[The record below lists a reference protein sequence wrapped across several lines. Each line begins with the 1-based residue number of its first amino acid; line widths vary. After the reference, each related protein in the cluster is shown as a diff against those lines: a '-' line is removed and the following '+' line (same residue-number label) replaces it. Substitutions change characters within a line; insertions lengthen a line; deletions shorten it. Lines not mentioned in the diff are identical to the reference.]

1 MNSNIPDIKVPII
14 KDGISK
20 IESLKN
26 EFKNKKIILFGVP
39 GAFTPTCSEKH
50 LPDFIKSISLLKN
63 KGIDNIYCLSV
74 NDKHVMKSWLLSYT
88 NSQKIIGIADG
99 NAEITKY
106 FELQEDKTKSYM
118 GLRSARYSMIIYNNI
133 IKKFFIEKPGEYEV
147 STPNYLINYIDE

>member
-1 MNSNIPDIKVPII
+1 
-14 KDGISK
+14 
-20 IESLKN
+20 
-26 EFKNKKIILFGVP
+26 
-39 GAFTPTCSEKH
+39 
-50 LPDFIKSISLLKN
+50 
-63 KGIDNIYCLSV
+63 
-74 NDKHVMKSWLLSYT
+74 MKSWLLSYT